1 MRTSWQPAV
10 ATPDGAL
17 APGATAAKRG
27 RRRKSEP
34 GGRTAPGGTAAGGLG
49 GRAGL
54 TMTLPFMI
62 LYALFFLAPFL
73 YSIVLSLRSPQT
85 GAFVGLFNY
94 RNAVGNGLFW
104 SAVIRMAYFGA
115 IQVTV
120 MIVLAVVLALFLD
133 SPYCLRRKAFG
144 LIYFLP
150 YAVPG
155 VIAAMMWAFLLQP
168 DLDNALK
175 VPHLLGLASGPLNPL
190 SYGFVLYAMML
201 IVTWEWTG
209 YNMTILLT
217 SLTSVPREVLESGKI
232 DGASELSI
240 AWRIKL
246 PMIRRTIAFIT
257 IISIIGTLQLF
268 NEPVV
273 LNDIASM
280 GSSYSPNQIIYNT
293 AFSFGNE
300 QLAAAQS
307 IILALITVVATAV
320 FYRIVRQ
327 RFGLAG
333 TVRGAAR

>member
-1 MRTSWQPAV
+1 MRTSSQPEVASPEASAV
-10 ATPDGAL
+10 RAPRRTPARGAGR
-17 APGATAAKRG
+17 APSGSAND
-27 RRRKSEP
+27 
-34 GGRTAPGGTAAGGLG
+34 GLG

-54 TMTLPFMI
+54 AMTTPFLV
-62 LYALFFLAPFL
+62 LYGLFFLAPFL
-73 YSIVLSLRSPQT
+73 YSVVLSLRSPQT

-94 RNAVGNGLFW
+94 RNVVGNGQFW
-104 SAVIRMAYFGA
+104 SAIIRMAYFGA
-115 IQVTV
+115 IQVTG

-133 SPYCLRRKAFG
+133 SPYCLRRKVFA

-155 VIAAMMWAFLLQP
+155 VIAAVMWGFLLQP

-175 VPHLLGLASGPLNPL
+175 VPHFLGLASGPVNPL
-190 SYGFVLYAMML
+190 SYSFVLYAMMI

-217 SLTSVPREVLESGKI
+217 SLTSVPPEVLESSRI
-232 DGASELSI
+232 DGASELKI

-246 PMIRRTIAFIT
+246 PMIRRTIAFIG
-257 IISIIGTLQLF
+257 IISVIGTLQLF
-268 NEPVV
+268 NEPVI
-273 LNDIASM
+273 LNDIASI

-307 IILALITVVATAV
+307 IILALITVIATAT
-320 FYRIVRQ
+320 FYRIVRH
-327 RFGLAG
+327 RFGMAG
-333 TVRGAAR
+333 AIRGAAR

>member
-10 ATPDGAL
+10 AAPDGVPA
-17 APGATAAKRG
+17 AAGSVADRGPGRKAAF
-27 RRRKSEP
+27 
-34 GGRTAPGGTAAGGLG
+34 GGRTAPGSGAAGGLG

-54 TMTLPFMI
+54 AMTTPFI
-62 LYALFFLAPFL
+62 VLYLLFFLAPFL

-94 RNAVGNGLFW
+94 RNAVGNGQFW

-120 MIVLAVVLALFLD
+120 MIGLAVLLALFLD
-133 SPYCLRRKAFG
+133 SPYIARRKVFA

-168 DLDNALK
+168 DLDDALK

-190 SYGFVLYAMML
+190 SYGFVLYAMMI

-232 DGASELSI
+232 DGASELAI

-246 PMIRRTIAFIT
+246 PMIRRTIFFIT

-268 NEPVV
+268 NEPVI

-280 GSSYSPNQIIYNT
+280 GSSYSPNQIIFNT

-320 FYRIVRQ
+320 FYRLVRQ
-327 RFGLAG
+327 RFGMAG
-333 TVRGAAR
+333 AVRGAAR

>member
-1 MRTSWQPAV
+1 MRTSSQPEV
-10 ATPDGAL
+10 ALPDASADRASRHTPAR
-17 APGATAAKRG
+17 AG
-27 RRRKSEP
+27 RR
-34 GGRTAPGGTAAGGLG
+34 APSGSANGGLG

-54 TMTLPFMI
+54 AMTTPFLV
-62 LYALFFLAPFL
+62 LYGLFFLAPFL
-73 YSIVLSLRSPQT
+73 YSVVLSLRSPQT

-94 RNAVGNGLFW
+94 RNVVGNGQFW

-115 IQVTV
+115 IQVTA

-133 SPYCLRRKAFG
+133 SPYCLRRKLFA

-155 VIAAMMWAFLLQP
+155 VIAAVMWGFLLQP

-175 VPHLLGLASGPLNPL
+175 IPHLLGLASGPVNPL
-190 SYGFVLYAMML
+190 SYGFVLYAMMI

-217 SLTSVPREVLESGKI
+217 SLTSVPPEVLESGRI
-232 DGASELSI
+232 DGASELKI

-246 PMIRRTIAFIT
+246 PMIRRTIAFIG

-268 NEPVV
+268 NEPVI
-273 LNDIASM
+273 LNDIASI
-280 GSSYSPNQIIYNT
+280 GGSYSPNQIIYNT

-307 IILALITVVATAV
+307 IILALITVIATAV
-320 FYRIVRQ
+320 FYRIVRH
-327 RFGLAG
+327 RFGMAG
-333 TVRGAAR
+333 AVRGVAR